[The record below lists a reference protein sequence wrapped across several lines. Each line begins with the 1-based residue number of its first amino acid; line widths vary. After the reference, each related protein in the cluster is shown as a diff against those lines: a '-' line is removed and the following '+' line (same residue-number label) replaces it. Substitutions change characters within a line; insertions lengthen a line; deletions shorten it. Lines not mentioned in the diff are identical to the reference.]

1 LHYNLISGV
10 INRIFNNN
18 IFINKDVELNI
29 DDICGS
35 LHTPKHKMFKVI
47 DNYFSNNEYI
57 ISKDDNIDQNFKV
70 IEKEDVLTG
79 GNIYKHKYLKYK
91 HKYLKYKQYLK

>member
-1 LHYNLISGV
+1 MHYNLISGV

-18 IFINKDVELNI
+18 IFINKDVA
-29 DDICGS
+29 DICGS

-47 DNYFSNNEYI
+47 DNYFSDNKYI
-57 ISKDDNIDQNFKV
+57 ISKDDNIDPNFKV
-70 IEKEDVLTG
+70 IEKEDVLTSG
-79 GNIYKHKYLKYK
+79 DINKNKYLKYK